1 MLDLKNLLNKE
12 QYEGATTIE
21 GQVLI
26 LAGAGSGK
34 TRVLTHRIAHM
45 VEDLNIAPYNILA
58 ITFTNKAAKEM
69 KDRVRALIGECAE
82 NMWISTF
89 HSTCVKILRR
99 EIDKIGYKSS
109 FTIYD
114 SSDQKTLVK
123 ECMKTVNINDKDIS
137 EQEIISKIG
146 KAKDRMQTAR
156 SFKLENESNFRENKI
171 ADVYEMYQKR
181 LKENNALDFDD
192 LIFKTVELFKSN
204 PETLEFYQRKFKYIM
219 VDEYQDTNGAQYE
232 LVKLLASKYKNIC
245 VVGDDDQCLV
255 EGTMVS
261 TENKDVEIEKLM
273 KEDLVRVASGNG
285 ETSLLKISD
294 INKKKYCGK
303 IVKITTKNNRVIK
316 ATPNHISFGKISLEE
331 DKYYV
336 YLMYKSGFG
345 YRIGQTSSVRSRD
358 DRDASGLAIR
368 LNGEQAD
375 KMWIIKVCDTKGDAT
390 YYEQYYS
397 VKYGIPTVVFN
408 SRGRNITISQEQ
420 IEKMFKEIDTINAA
434 EKLMEDEFLYNEYPH
449 HLSNAVIRG
458 DSIRKRVN
466 LSFFG
471 GKKSV
476 QRGIYS
482 HRIGL
487 NSSGDDSKNKFIE
500 AGFNVRDGQR
510 NTYRV
515 ETERALY
522 DEAEEF
528 ARKLSMVEEN
538 FEIVKKAKLSND
550 KSFMFMPIG
559 SFKPGMSI
567 AVQDNEK
574 IEEDIVISVELEDY
588 DGYVYDLNIDNARNY
603 IANGIVVH
611 NCIYQWR
618 GADIKNILDF
628 EKDYPDAK
636 VIKLEQNY
644 RSKGN
649 ILNAA
654 NVVIVNNSNR
664 KSKALRTEQELG
676 SKIKVYRAYSDSD
689 EGDFVGKQ
697 ILDIRKNEDK
707 KYNDFAILYR
717 TNAQSRIF
725 EESFRRKGIP
735 YKIVGGTRFYDRK
748 EIKDILAYLKVL
760 INPQDDISI
769 RRIINVPKRS
779 IGDATVNKIQDFADS
794 FELNMWDALSEVRSI
809 PTLTPRNVSCIDPFV
824 QLMENLM
831 ILSETTPVSML
842 IETILEDTGYMD
854 QLKKSNEIEDKSRI
868 ENLKELVSD
877 AVDFEKNSEDKSLSA
892 YLEKVSLVQ
901 DTDKIEDEDDSVVLM
916 TVHSAKGLEFPVVF
930 MVGMENG
937 IFPGSAS
944 FEKESEMEE
953 SRRLCYVG
961 ITRAKEIL
969 FMTSAEVRRVFGKTV
984 AYSQSDF
991 INEIK
996 PDLKEYVSVEKTGI
1010 KSRESFIN
1018 KSSYNNPHSLRN
1030 NMTRTVSGSGLNVSR
1045 PNAIGSSSIG
1055 NVYSGEYISVAEATM
1070 GRKVMHEKFGVGTIV
1085 SVQNSG
1091 DDKKLTIAFDKQ
1103 GVKVLLLSFA
1113 KLKMI

>member
-397 VKYGIPTVVFN
+397 VKYGIPTIVFN

-528 ARKLSMVEEN
+528 ARKLSMVEES
-538 FEIVKKAKLSND
+538 FEILKKAKLSND

-567 AVQDNEK
+567 AIQNSEK

-984 AYSQSDF
+984 AYSFKSGF
-991 INEIK
+991 I
-996 PDLKEYVSVEKTGI
+996 
-1010 KSRESFIN
+1010 SFIN

-1030 NMTRTVSGSGLNVSR
+1030 NMTRTVSGSGLNASR
-1045 PNAIGSSSIG
+1045 PNSIGASSIG
-1055 NVYSGEYISVAEATM
+1055 NISSGDYISVAEATM

>member
-69 KDRVRALIGECAE
+69 KDRVKALIGECAE

-89 HSTCVKILRR
+89 HSTCVRILRR

-123 ECMKTVNINDKDIS
+123 ECMKAVNINDKDIS

-146 KAKDRMQTAR
+146 KSKDRMQSSR
-156 SFKLENESNFRENKI
+156 SYKLEHESNFRENKI

-192 LIFKTVELFKSN
+192 LIFKTVELFKNN
-204 PETLEFYQRKFKYIM
+204 PEILEFYQRKFKYIM

-245 VVGDDDQCLV
+245 VVGDDDQ
-255 EGTMVS
+255 
-261 TENKDVEIEKLM
+261 
-273 KEDLVRVASGNG
+273 
-285 ETSLLKISD
+285 
-294 INKKKYCGK
+294 
-303 IVKITTKNNRVIK
+303 
-316 ATPNHISFGKISLEE
+316 
-331 DKYYV
+331 
-336 YLMYKSGFG
+336 
-345 YRIGQTSSVRSRD
+345 
-358 DRDASGLAIR
+358 
-368 LNGEQAD
+368 
-375 KMWIIKVCDTKGDAT
+375 
-390 YYEQYYS
+390 
-397 VKYGIPTVVFN
+397 
-408 SRGRNITISQEQ
+408 
-420 IEKMFKEIDTINAA
+420 
-434 EKLMEDEFLYNEYPH
+434 
-449 HLSNAVIRG
+449 
-458 DSIRKRVN
+458 
-466 LSFFG
+466 
-471 GKKSV
+471 
-476 QRGIYS
+476 
-482 HRIGL
+482 
-487 NSSGDDSKNKFIE
+487 
-500 AGFNVRDGQR
+500 
-510 NTYRV
+510 
-515 ETERALY
+515 
-522 DEAEEF
+522 
-528 ARKLSMVEEN
+528 
-538 FEIVKKAKLSND
+538 
-550 KSFMFMPIG
+550 
-559 SFKPGMSI
+559 
-567 AVQDNEK
+567 
-574 IEEDIVISVELEDY
+574 
-588 DGYVYDLNIDNARNY
+588 
-603 IANGIVVH
+603 
-611 NCIYQWR
+611 CIYQWR

-654 NVVIVNNSNR
+654 NVVIVHNANR
-664 KSKALRTEQELG
+664 KSKVLRTEQELG

-707 KYNDFAILYR
+707 KYSDFAILYR

-769 RRIINVPKRS
+769 KRIINVPKRS
-779 IGDATVNKIQDFADS
+779 IGDATVNKVQDFAES

-809 PTLTPRNVSCIDPFV
+809 PTLTPRNVSCIEPFV
-824 QLMENLM
+824 QMMENLM

-842 IETILEDTGYMD
+842 IETILEDTGYME

-901 DTDKIEDEDDSVVLM
+901 DTDKMEDEDDSVVLM

-961 ITRAKEIL
+961 ITRAKETL

-996 PDLKEYVSVEKTGI
+996 PDLKEYVSAEKTGM
-1010 KSRESFIN
+1010 KSRGSFIN

-1030 NMTRTVSGSGLNVSR
+1030 NMNRSVSGSGLAASR
-1045 PNAIGSSSIG
+1045 ANAFGNPSLGSIQTGSTG
-1055 NVYSGEYISVAEATM
+1055 SGDYISAAEATM

-1113 KLKMI
+1113 KLKII

>member
-69 KDRVRALIGECAE
+69 KDRVKALIGERAE

-89 HSTCVKILRR
+89 HSTCVRILRR

-123 ECMKTVNINDKDIS
+123 ECMKAVNINDKDIS

-146 KAKDRMQTAR
+146 KAKDRMQSSR
-156 SFKLENESNFRENKI
+156 SYKLEHESNFRENKI

-192 LIFKTVELFKSN
+192 LIFKTVELFKNN
-204 PETLEFYQRKFKYIM
+204 PEILEFYQRKFKYIM

-245 VVGDDDQCLV
+245 VVGDDDQ
-255 EGTMVS
+255 
-261 TENKDVEIEKLM
+261 
-273 KEDLVRVASGNG
+273 
-285 ETSLLKISD
+285 
-294 INKKKYCGK
+294 
-303 IVKITTKNNRVIK
+303 
-316 ATPNHISFGKISLEE
+316 
-331 DKYYV
+331 
-336 YLMYKSGFG
+336 
-345 YRIGQTSSVRSRD
+345 
-358 DRDASGLAIR
+358 
-368 LNGEQAD
+368 
-375 KMWIIKVCDTKGDAT
+375 
-390 YYEQYYS
+390 
-397 VKYGIPTVVFN
+397 
-408 SRGRNITISQEQ
+408 
-420 IEKMFKEIDTINAA
+420 
-434 EKLMEDEFLYNEYPH
+434 
-449 HLSNAVIRG
+449 
-458 DSIRKRVN
+458 
-466 LSFFG
+466 
-471 GKKSV
+471 
-476 QRGIYS
+476 
-482 HRIGL
+482 
-487 NSSGDDSKNKFIE
+487 
-500 AGFNVRDGQR
+500 
-510 NTYRV
+510 
-515 ETERALY
+515 
-522 DEAEEF
+522 
-528 ARKLSMVEEN
+528 
-538 FEIVKKAKLSND
+538 
-550 KSFMFMPIG
+550 
-559 SFKPGMSI
+559 
-567 AVQDNEK
+567 
-574 IEEDIVISVELEDY
+574 
-588 DGYVYDLNIDNARNY
+588 
-603 IANGIVVH
+603 
-611 NCIYQWR
+611 CIYQWR

-654 NVVIVNNSNR
+654 NVVIVHNANR
-664 KSKALRTEQELG
+664 KSKVLRTEQELG

-707 KYNDFAILYR
+707 KYSDFAILYR

-769 RRIINVPKRS
+769 KRIINVPKRS
-779 IGDATVNKIQDFADS
+779 IGDATVNKVQDFAES

-809 PTLTPRNVSCIDPFV
+809 PTLTPRNVSCIEPFV
-824 QLMENLM
+824 QMMENLM

-842 IETILEDTGYMD
+842 IETILEDTGYME

-901 DTDKIEDEDDSVVLM
+901 DTDKMEDEDDSVVLM

-961 ITRAKEIL
+961 ITRAKETL

-996 PDLKEYVSVEKTGI
+996 PDLKEYVSAEKTGM
-1010 KSRESFIN
+1010 KSRGSFIN

-1030 NMTRTVSGSGLNVSR
+1030 NMNRSVSGSGLAASR
-1045 PNAIGSSSIG
+1045 ANAFGNPSLGSIQTGSTG
-1055 NVYSGEYISVAEATM
+1055 SGDYISAAEATM

-1113 KLKMI
+1113 KLKII